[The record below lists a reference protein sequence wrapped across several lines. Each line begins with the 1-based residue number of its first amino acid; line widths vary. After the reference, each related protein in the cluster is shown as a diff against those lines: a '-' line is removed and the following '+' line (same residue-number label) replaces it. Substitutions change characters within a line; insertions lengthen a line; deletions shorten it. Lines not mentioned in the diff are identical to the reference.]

1 MTSKYVLP
9 VFVAA
14 FALAFLVATPFV
26 LAESG
31 YGMHSYDGAKSH
43 KGHWAIP
50 VGDFVGS
57 ISIPEEMDRESHKAL
72 KDQVTVS
79 LCDAAAGYP
88 NVKKAKLGMAVNE
101 EGEKFLVWKLVEFIK
116 DSDSETG
123 TMTIYIV
130 DAGDADT
137 PHVKVTKDF
146 DKATHHQKWSDYK
159 GMKGHYADMTPE
171 EREAKFAQHK
181 EMKGHYA
188 DMTPEEREAK
198 FAQHKEMR
206 AAFDSLSEEDQTALK
221 AYFHDMKKDF
231 AGMTEEEMKPKHAEL
246 KEQMQEFMNL
256 NLEEKIS
263 YLKYLALSQRNL
275 A

>member
-26 LAESG
+26 MAESG
-31 YGMHSYDGAKSH
+31 YGMHSSDGVKSH

-50 VGDFVGS
+50 VPGFEGK
-57 ISIPEEMDRESHKAL
+57 IPIPEEMDREAHKTL
-72 KDQVTVS
+72 KEKVTVS
-79 LCDAAAGYP
+79 LSDAAADYP

-101 EGEKFLVWKLVEFIK
+101 DGEKFLVWKLVEFK
-116 DSDSETG
+116 RDAESETG
-123 TMTIYIV
+123 TMTIHIV
-130 DAGDADT
+130 DAGNADNAAT
-137 PHVKVTKDF
+137 ITKDF
-146 DKATHHQKWSDYK
+146 DKASHHDKWSHYK
-159 GMKGHYADMTPE
+159 G
-171 EREAKFAQHK
+171 
-181 EMKGHYA
+181 MKGHYA

-221 AYFHDMKKDF
+221 SYWYDMKKDF
-231 AGMTEEEMKPKHAEL
+231 ADMTEEERKTKHAEL

-256 NLEEKIS
+256 SLEEKIS
-263 YLKYLALSQRNL
+263 YLKYLALSQRNQ